1 MATSKMRIVVLMAMA
16 AMLLLSVQV
25 LAGEAIVASTDTI
38 VTPAEVVVS
47 SEELTTVK
55 VPTAAPAKDEVVV
68 LSEEPATDE
77 KPAAAPD
84 STDSFAAVTTTS
96 SLSES
101 TLDGSVVVDNSTD
114 SFAEVTTTSS
124 LSEST
129 LDGSVV
135 VDNSTDSFAEVTTT
149 SSLSEST
156 LDGSVVVENST
167 DSFPEVTTTSL
178 SDDTIDG
185 TYDSYAE
192 EGNLMSDDGDLSFA
206 GEQSFDGSYPEEASF
221 ADLPD
226 GDDADAEQLDFG
238 LADEDTVRPYD
249 ESFFDESAATSGVP
263 PGFDVDET
271 GETGNATDSTS
282 DDSELSLASSGGG
295 CQTGNPIDD
304 CWRCDGNWAA
314 HRQSLANCAQGFGKC
329 AIGGRNGPLYWVTS
343 PRDDDP
349 ANPAPGTLRYAV
361 TRPGPLWIVF
371 KSSMTIKLKG
381 ELMVTSYK
389 TIDGRGVTVHIAG
402 GAGITLQRVS
412 NVIVH
417 GLYIHDVFPTGPGK
431 IMTSTN
437 HVGNRGRADGDAISV
452 FSSKCIWIDHC
463 YFARGKDGLV
473 DVIRGS
479 SMVTISNS
487 FFTQHDK
494 VILLGAHKDD
504 YMDRDMKVTIMLNI
518 FGPGLVQR
526 MPRVRFGTAHVV
538 NNDYTSGW
546 GIYAIGGSEAP
557 VLNCEGNLFQP
568 GRGPKGVA
576 KKVWDGGGMYGGPK
590 TWPWRATGNEYRGG
604 AFFQTSGPQ
613 TGQVY
618 AKATSCS
625 ARPVYMVERMTR
637 SAGPLKCRPG
647 SRC

>member
-1 MATSKMRIVVLMAMA
+1 MRIVVLMAMA

-25 LAGEAIVASTDTI
+25 LAGEVIVASTDTI

-114 SFAEVTTTSS
+114 SFAEVTTTPS

-135 VDNSTDSFAEVTTT
+135 VD
-149 SSLSEST
+149 
-156 LDGSVVVENST
+156 NST

-206 GEQSFDGSYPEEASF
+206 GEESFDGSYPEEASF

-249 ESFFDESAATSGVP
+249 ESFFDESAAASGVP

-282 DDSELSLASSGGG
+282 DDSE
-295 CQTGNPIDD
+295 
-304 CWRCDGNWAA
+304 
-314 HRQSLANCAQGFGKC
+314 
-329 AIGGRNGPLYWVTS
+329 
-343 PRDDDP
+343 
-349 ANPAPGTLRYAV
+349 
-361 TRPGPLWIVF
+361 
-371 KSSMTIKLKG
+371 
-381 ELMVTSYK
+381 
-389 TIDGRGVTVHIAG
+389 
-402 GAGITLQRVS
+402 
-412 NVIVH
+412 
-417 GLYIHDVFPTGPGK
+417 
-431 IMTSTN
+431 
-437 HVGNRGRADGDAISV
+437 
-452 FSSKCIWIDHC
+452 
-463 YFARGKDGLV
+463 
-473 DVIRGS
+473 
-479 SMVTISNS
+479 
-487 FFTQHDK
+487 
-494 VILLGAHKDD
+494 
-504 YMDRDMKVTIMLNI
+504 
-518 FGPGLVQR
+518 
-526 MPRVRFGTAHVV
+526 
-538 NNDYTSGW
+538 
-546 GIYAIGGSEAP
+546 
-557 VLNCEGNLFQP
+557 
-568 GRGPKGVA
+568 
-576 KKVWDGGGMYGGPK
+576 
-590 TWPWRATGNEYRGG
+590 
-604 AFFQTSGPQ
+604 
-613 TGQVY
+613 
-618 AKATSCS
+618 
-625 ARPVYMVERMTR
+625 
-637 SAGPLKCRPG
+637 
-647 SRC
+647 